1 MGFMTRLVSET
12 RAHWNA
18 LVSVQPEPR
27 GEPVALFIK
36 FILASLQTLPS
47 SVLPTSVSP
56 SDSVFRSREFGALN
70 FNIASCRFQHRG
82 AKTDTPGVSDT
93 PKRKEVYGNAT
104 LQILSAN
111 V

>member
-47 SVLPTSVSP
+47 SVLPPCSVFRS
-56 SDSVFRSREFGALN
+56 SDSVFRSREFGAL
-70 FNIASCRFQHRG
+70 
-82 AKTDTPGVSDT
+82 
-93 PKRKEVYGNAT
+93 
-104 LQILSAN
+104 L
-111 V
+111 